1 MRIRLQSSAI
11 GFKKLLRSTSI
22 TILLVGCS
30 SASSNSI
37 QNKEKPSES
46 PTAIELAVT
55 HTPQVNNV
63 TFLTMSVHVEGWKGE
78 NKNPEKFDRHA
89 KIILDVAHEAHNA
102 GAIFSFELSSEFAI
116 SSGAKG
122 VVDELLSLGHAIEV
136 HADVGGVGTPSFE
149 RLAEQL
155 STKFRQIHSLGV
167 TPILVSGICSRGPFV
182 EAALSAG
189 YLMTTGVVE
198 YCLTSLDDVY
208 HPEGW
213 NIDDC
218 PSPSE
223 CHGNPGFSLSQKA
236 TPWYT
241 TSSRSW
247 TVPETDADF
256 LIVIGESGATIK
268 CLAEDD
274 ARSSGCEYNTKDID
288 KYAQLAESYVLHGE
302 QSSEGRCCVFSTTI
316 SIGESPPEGFISD
329 LLGSV
334 SLLVDNGRAVWQT
347 PQQVYERSTERK
359 N

>member
-11 GFKKLLRSTSI
+11 DHKKLLLITSI
-22 TILLVGCS
+22 AILLLGCS
-30 SASSNSI
+30 SPSSNSI
-37 QNKEKPSES
+37 QNKEKPSEPPS
-46 PTAIELAVT
+46 AIELAVT
-55 HTPQVNNV
+55 HAPQVDDV
-63 TFLTMSVHVEGWKGE
+63 TFFTMSVHVEGWKEE

-89 KIILDVAHEAHNA
+89 EIILDVAHEAHNA

-116 SSGAKG
+116 SSGAKE
-122 VVDELLSLGHAIEV
+122 VVDELVSLGHAIEV
-136 HADVGGVGTPSFE
+136 HADVGGVGTPSLE
-149 RLAEQL
+149 RLTEQL
-155 STKFRQIHSLGV
+155 STKFSQIHSLGI

-198 YCLTSLDDVY
+198 YCLTSLDVEY

-218 PSPSE
+218 PSPSK
-223 CHGNPGFSLSQKA
+223 CHGNPGFSISQKA

-241 TSSRSW
+241 SSSRSW

-302 QSSEGRCCVFSTTI
+302 QSNESRCCVFSTTI
-316 SIGESPPEGFISD
+316 SIGESPPEGFISN
-329 LLGSV
+329 LLRSV
-334 SLLVDNGRAVWQT
+334 SLLVDNGRAEWQT
-347 PQQVYERSTERK
+347 PRQIYERLTQ
-359 N
+359 